1 MVDRKLHLLVLPL
14 VDVVH
19 LFSES
24 HVFTSLHVVIQIL
37 FLILS
42 LVFENLLLLTFVEA
56 IGNMVLMDVQIRV
69 KILEAHI
76 SLLMELLCLCE
87 ILFILELSPG
97 LGVEHLVHLINLSGN
112 TVLLLE
118 LLVHYLMG
126 VDVNLVITDIHVN
139 HLIDTLH
146 VN

>member
-56 IGNMVLMDVQIRV
+56 LGNMVLMDVQIRV

-87 ILFILELSPG
+87 ILFILELSPA

-112 TVLLLE
+112 TVLLL
-118 LLVHYLMG
+118 
-126 VDVNLVITDIHVN
+126 
-139 HLIDTLH
+139 
-146 VN
+146 